1 MHVDRANI
9 ADHSSVNGGSDGN
22 GRATF
27 NTVNF
32 GWPAHAGYEGRH
44 IRLGDIDGDGRTDY
58 CVIGDDGVTKCW
70 RNGGLGNTAAYWQDM
85 GIVFPPKGKGD
96 IRGTRFVDINGDGR
110 SDWIWVGDAGETD
123 IYTNMRGPGPDGG
136 DMKGIV
142 PYWLRATA
150 FHGGMGKAGVRD
162 NIFFARIFSKDA
174 QGRRDY
180 VWMEQTG
187 FAFSMHVWRNDGSG
201 GTQRKSDWDRY
212 CDVSGDGKDDYLQVR
227 PNGDVEMWGNIA
239 NPPEWCAYFPR
250 IVK

>member
-123 IYTNMRGPGPDGG
+123 IYTNMRGPGPDAG

-174 QGRRDY
+174 QGGVATCGWSRPGLLSPCTYGATMALGARSARAIGTGTATCRE
-180 VWMEQTG
+180 MERMTTFKFDQT
-187 FAFSMHVWRNDGSG
+187 AMWRCGV
-201 GTQRKSDWDRY
+201 TLRI
-212 CDVSGDGKDDYLQVR
+212 L
-227 PNGDVEMWGNIA
+227 PNGAHTSHEL
-239 NPPEWCAYFPR
+239 
-250 IVK
+250 